1 MSVLAP
7 TADRMAAMADR
18 SSWLWSLW
26 GVVAIGLAYG
36 LVYTSM
42 RLAISHNLPQDDVT
56 ANILAQTLEP
66 GYVVR
71 QPPLHEWLLWSVQ
84 RLTGPTLLSFLII
97 KYGLLTATLPFS
109 ISWGSGSL
117 PIAVGP
123 RSGRCRRS
131 SSTRSAGTCMRA

>member
-1 MSVLAP
+1 MSVRAP
-7 TADRMAAMADR
+7 TADRMAPRADG

-71 QPPLHEWLLWSVQ
+71 QPPLLEWLLWSVQ
-84 RLTGPTLLSFLII
+84 RLTGPTLLS
-97 KYGLLTATLPFS
+97 
-109 ISWGSGSL
+109 SGNASRKL
-117 PIAVGP
+117 AVLAAVLVSVTGGAAQAP
-123 RSGRCRRS
+123 RSPSGHGAREPQMPRCHS
-131 SSTRSAGTCMRA
+131 L

>member
-84 RLTGPTLLSFLII
+84 RLTGPTLLSFLTI
-97 KYGLLTATLPFS
+97 KYGLLNRDLRLSLSRGEAGLCRSPLGRDGGAVAASPLPDR
-109 ISWGSGSL
+109 L
-117 PIAVGP
+117 EPA
-123 RSGRCRRS
+123 
-131 SSTRSAGTCMRA
+131 